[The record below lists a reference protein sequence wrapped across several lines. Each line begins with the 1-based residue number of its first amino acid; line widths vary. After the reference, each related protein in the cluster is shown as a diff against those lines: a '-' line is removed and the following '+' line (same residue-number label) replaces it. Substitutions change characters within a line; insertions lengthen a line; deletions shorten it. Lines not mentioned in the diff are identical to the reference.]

1 VNGLTQSI
9 YDQADELTKL
19 NLAEAVALIKCK
31 FTFNGDQDLKQ
42 RYDKFMG
49 AF

>member
-1 VNGLTQSI
+1 MNGLTQSI
-9 YDQADELTKL
+9 YDQADEITKL
-19 NLAEAVALIKCK
+19 NLAQVVAVIKCK
-31 FTFNGDQDLKQ
+31 FNFNGDLDLKQ